1 MNGLPYVQV
10 GVNIG
15 FSVVQLGHL
24 FYYFPF
30 EDYHI
35 MISTLSGEITTAA
48 FISMSAIYIGCI
60 SAMIYTIIG
69 SIGIQFIVSI
79 YSLTLSLKIM
89 WRKLLKCRASGVFKE
104 ANSSSLMILP

>member
-1 MNGLPYVQV
+1 M
-10 GVNIG
+10 
-15 FSVVQLGHL
+15 VQLGHL

-60 SAMIYTIIG
+60 SADTSLLVENAMIYTIIG